1 MKENLYHKG
10 PMIVGLM
17 MYEDFM
23 SYQSGIYKHVIG
35 LPIGGHAMK
44 LVGYGTD
51 PEEGLFW
58 IMQN

>member
-1 MKENLYHKG
+1 
-10 PMIVGLM
+10 MIVGLM